1 MSMIFRLARIPGPL
15 GEEWLRDPQGID
27 AVLYPEEAEERAAA
41 AIAENDLTHLDRAWH
56 ALHFLFTG
64 TDWEGEFPPCF
75 LVLGG
80 AEVGEV
86 DAGHGPA
93 RIFDAALT
101 ASIDGYLQ
109 SLDEAELKGRF
120 DPARMTGLAIYPEIW
135 DEKKADEL
143 WDYVAGHF
151 HAVKG
156 FIRDTAAA
164 GKALLVFCH

>member
-1 MSMIFRLARIPGPL
+1 MSMIFRLARIPGSL
-15 GEEWLRDPQGID
+15 GEAWLRDLQGID
-27 AVLYPEEAEERAAA
+27 AILYPEEEASGAAA
-41 AIAENDLTHLDRAWH
+41 VPADDRTDLDRAWH

-75 LVLGG
+75 LMLGG
-80 AEVGEV
+80 AEVGKV

-101 ASIDGYLQ
+101 ARIDGYLQ

-120 DPARMTGLAIYPEIW
+120 DPARMTGLSIYPEIW
-135 DEKKADEL
+135 DEAKVDEL

-151 HAVKG
+151 HEVKG
-156 FIRDTAAA
+156 FVRDTAAA